1 MIRLLIFIA
10 LLFVVALGA
19 AWLADRPGVITL
31 DWQGYRI
38 EAGLMTAAVALF
50 ALLAVGIIVWNLA
63 LFILRSPGLVGRFFR
78 RRRKDRGYDA
88 LSRGLLALGVGDA
101 VTASRHGNEAQKL
114 LKQEPA
120 AELLLAQSAQL
131 AGRHEEARER
141 FEAMLEDPDLKAVG
155 LHGLYVEAERLGE
168 PVAALHYAGEAAK
181 LVPGLPWA
189 GRAVLG
195 YQAVSGDWAEAIKSL
210 ERNYAAKLVDKKTFR
225 RHKAVLLTAQ
235 AQEVEDRDPDAARG
249 LAGEAHGLA
258 PALVPAAVVA
268 ARLATRRGD
277 IRKAMKVVET
287 TWKLNPHPELAEA
300 YAHARNGDSALDR
313 LKRVKALAALRAH
326 NVEGALALARA
337 ALEASD
343 YTLARAQLKAALT
356 LEPTR
361 RVFLLMAELEET
373 QHGDRGRVREWLA
386 RAVRAPADPA
396 WVADGVVSES
406 WAPVSPVDGRLDAF
420 AWGLPPAN
428 LDHEDTSLE
437 ALDEALFEALPAVAA
452 SIPAAPSPS
461 RQEMASDEEEAP
473 AGMMRAPVNLVEEAE
488 VIVDAPDTVASDPAA
503 KTLAKAPA
511 AGPAAGPAPV
521 AADGGVS
528 EGGTSKDEPAMAGT
542 RAAGKTATDK
552 TAPEKKAS
560 DKKTSDTGAQAS
572 AGIASDAAGE
582 AGKPSGEAG
591 AKKAEEPASAPAP
604 APTGGTAAK
613 TAKVS
618 PDLSRPIEFP
628 LKHMPDDPGPDG
640 DDEEPP
646 KKPGYRFFN

>member
-63 LFILRSPGLVGRFFR
+63 LLILRSPGLVGRFFR

-88 LSRGLLALGVGDA
+88 LSRGMLALGVGDA
-101 VTASRHGNEAQKL
+101 ATASRHGNEAQKL

-131 AGRHEEARER
+131 AGRHEEARDR
-141 FEAMLEDPDLKAVG
+141 FEAMLENPDLKAVG

-168 PVAALHYAGEAAK
+168 PVAALHYAEEAAK

-235 AQEVEDRDPDAARG
+235 ALEVEDRDPDAARG
-249 LAGEAHGLA
+249 LAGEAHGLV

-287 TWKLNPHPELAEA
+287 SWKLNPHPELADA

-343 YTLARAQLKAALT
+343 YALARAQLKAALT

-386 RAVRAPADPA
+386 RAVHAPADPA
-396 WVADGVVSES
+396 WVADGVVSET

-420 AWGLPPAN
+420 TWALPPAT

-437 ALDEALFEALPAVAA
+437 ALDEALFEALPALAA
-452 SIPAAPSPS
+452 SIPAGVSPS
-461 RQEMASDEEEAP
+461 LPAAADDENGAGAGETHPP
-473 AGMMRAPVNLVEEAE
+473 ARPVEEAV
-488 VIVDAPDTVASDPAA
+488 VIPDTPAAMAPAASAKDGTEKKGKETATAEPAAAEPAVAMSSGGASPGGASLGGASGDEPAATDTETTGTGTAGTGTRPVAGAPASAGSANGTAGEAAGKKADEPAAAPTSAPTSASTGGPAA
-503 KTLAKAPA
+503 KSAKA
-511 AGPAAGPAPV
+511 
-521 AADGGVS
+521 
-528 EGGTSKDEPAMAGT
+528 
-542 RAAGKTATDK
+542 
-552 TAPEKKAS
+552 
-560 DKKTSDTGAQAS
+560 
-572 AGIASDAAGE
+572 
-582 AGKPSGEAG
+582 
-591 AKKAEEPASAPAP
+591 
-604 APTGGTAAK
+604 
-613 TAKVS
+613 S